1 MALFVALLLIVIVCG
16 GHTLARYAG
25 AMTWRALNY
34 GTAENDEGT
43 RVSRVGY
50 KLLVYARGGR
60 KIEIDVEA
68 GADDLGIYANSIHCW
83 QPDDA
88 AVSDSERAA
97 ILQDI
102 EEALRALKVPF
113 AVLWN

>member
-1 MALFVALLLIVIVCG
+1 
-16 GHTLARYAG
+16 
-25 AMTWRALNY
+25 MTWRALDY
-34 GTAENDEGT
+34 GTAENHEGT

-50 KLLVYARGGR
+50 KLLAYERGGR
-60 KIEIDVEA
+60 RIEVDVEE
-68 GADDLGIYANSIHCW
+68 GPDDLGIYANSIHRW
-83 QPDDA
+83 EPDEA